1 MTKDIKGRIYLT
13 GQINV
18 RAHVLLM
25 FPLSRAK
32 KKKNSEKFLF
42 LNVQNG
48 HMCVSW
54 SFVCC
59 LSVKIYKHPLDQLAI
74 VLIS

>member
-13 GQINV
+13 GQISV

-32 KKKNSEKFLF
+32 KK
-42 LNVQNG
+42 
-48 HMCVSW
+48 
-54 SFVCC
+54 
-59 LSVKIYKHPLDQLAI
+59 
-74 VLIS
+74 